1 VVLEHAFLN
10 FVAVGVYDRD
20 LVLALIID
28 FGHLENVSF
37 ISNQFFLLVIDFD
50 LMAFKEFM

>member
-1 VVLEHAFLN
+1 VVLEHTFLN
-10 FVAVGVYDRD
+10 FVVVGVYYRD
-20 LVLALIID
+20 LVLAFIID